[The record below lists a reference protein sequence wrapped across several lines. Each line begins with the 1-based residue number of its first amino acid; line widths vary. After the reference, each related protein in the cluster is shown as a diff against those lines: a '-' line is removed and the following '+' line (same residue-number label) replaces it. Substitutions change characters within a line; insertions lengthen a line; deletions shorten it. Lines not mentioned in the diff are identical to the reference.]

1 MCKESPTANTTPD
14 ATNKKG
20 TDSNNKESNNL
31 WIKIILFVLFGA
43 ILVVCAICAIKCVFD
58 YSNYN
63 NIVIIVAMC
72 CLCALGICGM
82 ICGMICATIALVK
95 FFQSRKRS
103 EPSDETIRIM
113 CSAYEKMFRD
123 ERDKKD

>member
-1 MCKESPTANTTPD
+1 MCKKSPAANTTPD

-58 YSNYN
+58 YSNYK

-82 ICGMICATIALVK
+82 ICATIALVK
-95 FFQSRKRS
+95 LFQSRKRS
-103 EPSDETIRIM
+103 EPSKETMDILR
-113 CSAYEKMFRD
+113 SAY
-123 ERDKKD
+123 KDVFSK

>member
-1 MCKESPTANTTPD
+1 MSKEGPAVNTTPD
-14 ATNKKG
+14 TTNKKG

-31 WIKIILFVLFGA
+31 WIKIILFVLFGV

-63 NIVIIVAMC
+63 NSVIIFALC
-72 CLCALGICGM
+72 CLCALGICDM
-82 ICGMICATIALVK
+82 ICCTVFLVK
-95 FFQSRKRS
+95 SLPSRKRS
-103 EPSDETIRIM
+103 EPSGETLRIM

-123 ERDKKD
+123 KRDKED